1 MANLNELKKKYNLD
15 IIKVGENGVAE
26 SEALVGFSSIEQARE
41 IAEAEGLV
49 LGEYMS
55 ENNTSEVYVNTGET
69 PRFEYNVLA
78 QYEDFTRF
86 CNEDADEF
94 QKIDIDERL
103 ENEDFSEEEKE
114 EFLKNMNIVK
124 ERIKNLADNE
134 FIYIDNG
141 GCYSEAI
148 KETDMG
154 TIINGDYYIIGAQ

>member
-1 MANLNELKKKYNLD
+1 
-15 IIKVGENGVAE
+15 
-26 SEALVGFSSIEQARE
+26 
-41 IAEAEGLV
+41 
-49 LGEYMS
+49 MS

-148 KETDMG
+148 KETDTG